1 MEAPPRLSQTQA
13 PGGVFLVFVF
23 FIQGEW
29 TPDTKRNQQKERDQT
44 KPQRF

>member
-23 FIQGEW
+23 FLFKANGPQIQNG
-29 TPDTKRNQQKERDQT
+29 TNKKRET
-44 KPQRF
+44 KPNPSG